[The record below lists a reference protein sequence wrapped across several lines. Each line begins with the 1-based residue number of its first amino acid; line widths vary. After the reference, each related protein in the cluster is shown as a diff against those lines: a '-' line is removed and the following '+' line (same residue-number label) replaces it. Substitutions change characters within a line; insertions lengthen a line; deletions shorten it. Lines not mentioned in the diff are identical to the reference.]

1 MFDFFFWLK
10 SMNTYQNPKDLLH
23 QGIHPK
29 TGTSDRVPALDRCSS
44 TRNSD
49 KRRGNRPFD
58 LHSEEVSVPMCETLV
73 VLAATITK
81 LLIQSPQLDQS
92 PEYDDVTPKQQ
103 TDRE

>member
-1 MFDFFFWLK
+1 
-10 SMNTYQNPKDLLH
+10 
-23 QGIHPK
+23 
-29 TGTSDRVPALDRCSS
+29 
-44 TRNSD
+44 
-49 KRRGNRPFD
+49 
-58 LHSEEVSVPMCETLV
+58 MCETLV